1 MDTLEKKSYYNIL
14 YGFYQNLLTEKQKL
28 IFEDYYYEDF
38 SLSEIA
44 ENHEIS
50 RNAVFDTLK
59 KVEKALDKKG
69 FTRYNICC
77 CFSATQSS
85 KAQEVDLPWYSTW
98 ALSCVERSIVW
109 TSATSLR
116 PSRSTM

>member
-38 SLSEIA
+38 SLSELA

-59 KVEKALDKKG
+59 KVEKALDNYEELLGLNRK
-69 FTRYNICC
+69 N
-77 CFSATQSS
+77 
-85 KAQEVDLPWYSTW
+85 QELEKLLNS
-98 ALSCVERSIVW
+98 LSNYTDEQGKVIIQKIRE
-109 TSATSLR
+109 
-116 PSRSTM
+116 ME